1 MYIKNE
7 IMYSQCQDA
16 LPDTKT
22 HEQIAILKRKKY
34 REALSILDIKLIDAK
49 KKTDLIR
56 HDIKQVVLRRARVCV
71 CVCAYKF

>member
-1 MYIKNE
+1 MYV
-7 IMYSQCQDA
+7 QCQDA

-22 HEQIAILKRKKY
+22 HEQIAILKKKKY

-56 HDIKQVVLRRARVCV
+56 HDIKQVVV
-71 CVCAYKF
+71 